1 MTSVITIS
9 SYLFILPLGITLLRR
24 NALDN
29 TQKLLRWV
37 IYLLSASQIIGNALW
52 YFQINNLPLL
62 HIYPLIELAILAV
75 LYQRTLRTWYHPY
88 VIPLLTALMIG
99 FSVFNSVFIQSIFV
113 FSSNSITLVSGVL
126 IIYSISYFV
135 KLLRDPPVDFLD
147 RSPMFWINCAILI
160 YFSGSFMIFM
170 YSNYMLP
177 KSKDTQMVIWGI
189 HAILN
194 MVRFFLFS
202 IALWVKEKK

>member
-9 SYLFILPLGITLLRR
+9 SYLFILPLGITFLRR
-24 NALDN
+24 NSLDD

-37 IYLLSASQIIGNALW
+37 IYLLSASQMIGTALW
-52 YFQINNLPLL
+52 YFKINNLPLI
-62 HIYPLIELAILAV
+62 HIYPLIELAIFSV
-75 LYQRTLRTWYHPY
+75 LYQKALRTLYHPN
-88 VIPLLTALMIG
+88 VIPFLTGLVIV
-99 FSVFNSVFIQSIFV
+99 FSIFNSVFVQSIFV

-135 KLLRDPPVDFLD
+135 KLLRDPPIDFLD

-177 KSKDTQMVIWGI
+177 KSKDTQMVMWGI

-194 MVRFFLFS
+194 MARFFLFS
-202 IALWVKEKK
+202 IALWVKEKR